1 MATNNAIN
9 LGRNTFSAALS
20 ATVANATGDVTAYT
34 LICDTELIDEGSCY
48 NNATGIYT
56 VPVTGNYHFD
66 LTCSL
71 TNLQSNH
78 TSGQIFISNGATN
91 YLLYYINAYAC
102 SSDLGAAGHYVS
114 FSGGVTIPCTAADQ
128 ISFKVVV
135 AGGSKVVDIYDGNGY
150 WTYCSGYQ
158 LL

>member
-20 ATVANATGDVTAYT
+20 ATVANATGDGTTYT
-34 LICDTELIDEGSCY
+34 IICDTELIDEGSCY

-66 LTCSL
+66 LTCAL

-78 TSGQIFISNGATN
+78 TTGQILISNGATN
-91 YLLYYINAYAC
+91 YQLYYINAYAC
-102 SSDLGAAGHYVS
+102 SSDHYVS

-135 AGGSKVVDIYDGNGY
+135 AGGSKVAGIYKGAGY
-150 WTYCSGYQ
+150 WTFCSGYQ